1 MFIAFNLEISS
12 QKDKFKIF
20 FFVIFIYKKLLNNKI
35 EKKKKISEFK
45 LKYNF

>member
-12 QKDKFKIF
+12 QKDKYKIF
-20 FFVIFIYKKLLNNKI
+20 FFVIFICKKLLNNKI

>member
-35 EKKKKISEFK
+35 EKKKMISEFK

>member
-12 QKDKFKIF
+12 QKDKFKF

-35 EKKKKISEFK
+35 EKKKMISEFK

>member
-20 FFVIFIYKKLLNNKI
+20 FFVIFIYKKLLNNKL
-35 EKKKKISEFK
+35 KKKKKDIRI
-45 LKYNF
+45 